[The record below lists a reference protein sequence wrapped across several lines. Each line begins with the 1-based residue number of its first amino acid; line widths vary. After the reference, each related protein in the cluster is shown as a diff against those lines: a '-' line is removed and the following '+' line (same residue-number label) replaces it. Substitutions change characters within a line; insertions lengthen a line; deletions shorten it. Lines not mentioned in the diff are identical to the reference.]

1 MTESNRIKYK
11 RQLTDD
17 LEKEV
22 ITFFY
27 KFETFL
33 IRINHN
39 KIQLKKHGRTTKYRI
54 QTIVA

>member
-11 RQLTDD
+11 WQLTDD

-27 KFETFL
+27 KFETFF
-33 IRINHN
+33 IRKNHN
-39 KIQLKKHGRTTKYRI
+39 KILFKKTWQNNKI
-54 QTIVA
+54 